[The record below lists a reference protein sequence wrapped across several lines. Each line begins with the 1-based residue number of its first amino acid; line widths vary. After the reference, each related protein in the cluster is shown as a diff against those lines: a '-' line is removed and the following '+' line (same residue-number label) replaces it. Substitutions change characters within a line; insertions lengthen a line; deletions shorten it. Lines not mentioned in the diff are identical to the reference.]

1 MQAIIKWALVAAV
14 TAIIASVVV
23 SCRRNKQS
31 TRQDDAT
38 SFIASA
44 GSTQRS
50 EASDQPCIDLNSAT
64 AEELMRLPGV
74 GKVTAAKI
82 IEFRERHGPFRRPQD
97 IIIIHG
103 LSERKYR
110 KLAEFVCAR

>member
-1 MQAIIKWALVAAV
+1 MVATIKSIHIVAFSALLAFAVFSCRQNKQRAREGLVAPSDARTDAART
-14 TAIIASVVV
+14 TADGD
-23 SCRRNKQS
+23 R
-31 TRQDDAT
+31 T
-38 SFIASA
+38 
-44 GSTQRS
+44 
-50 EASDQPCIDLNSAT
+50 CIDLNSAT
-64 AEELMRLPGV
+64 ADELMTLPGV

-110 KLAEFVCAR
+110 KLAELVCAK